1 MSKYIFLDIDGVL
14 NSYFG
19 YECDEVLNNDN
30 YLDSWYYEDLQLR
43 NLIILKK
50 LIEYCPD
57 TKIYINSCWNLKQ
70 SLNLYKAFDYLNITV
85 PISLS
90 SALGDVHNGKEKLD
104 RLIRYLRLD
113 DINISDIVI
122 IDDEDYVQGTE
133 LESRL
138 VQINPHDGLAY
149 KDCIEIWNLLEFEV
163 PIFIR

>member
-57 TKIYINSCWNLKQ
+57 TKIYINSCWNLKHRQ
-70 SLNLYKAFDYLNITV
+70 K
-85 PISLS
+85 
-90 SALGDVHNGKEKLD
+90 
-104 RLIRYLRLD
+104 
-113 DINISDIVI
+113 
-122 IDDEDYVQGTE
+122 
-133 LESRL
+133 
-138 VQINPHDGLAY
+138 
-149 KDCIEIWNLLEFEV
+149 
-163 PIFIR
+163 